1 MTVSGILS
9 LSCPAPIRRYPQVVM
24 GHGSGGLMMNELIE
38 QIFVPAFGMV
48 GAPGDGAVLEAPGG
62 KLVYSTD
69 SFVVRP
75 LEFPGGDIG
84 SLAVHGTVN
93 DLVMM
98 GARPLYLSAG
108 FILEE
113 GLEMELLRRVVASMG
128 TAASKAGVCVVA
140 GDTKV
145 VERGHGDGLY
155 INTSGIGVI
164 EVECPPG
171 PERARPGDRLLVSGT
186 LGDHGVAILN
196 ARGEL
201 GLEADIESD
210 SAALNGLV
218 EAMQVACNDIH
229 VLRDLTRGGLAAA
242 TNEIARASNVGLV
255 LDETAIPVKAA
266 VAGACEILGLDPFQ
280 VANEGKLL
288 AIVSSDD
295 VDAVLEAMRAH
306 PLGKDAAIVGEV
318 TEDHPGMV
326 VGRTAIGGRRAIDMP
341 AGELLPRIC

>member
-1 MTVSGILS
+1 M
-9 LSCPAPIRRYPQVVM
+9 
-24 GHGSGGLMMNELIE
+24 
-38 QIFVPAFGMV
+38 
-48 GAPGDGAVLEAPGG
+48 
-62 KLVYSTD
+62 
-69 SFVVRP
+69 
-75 LEFPGGDIG
+75 
-84 SLAVHGTVN
+84 
-93 DLVMM
+93 
-98 GARPLYLSAG
+98 
-108 FILEE
+108 
-113 GLEMELLRRVVASMG
+113 
-128 TAASKAGVCVVA
+128 
-140 GDTKV
+140 

-266 VAGACEILGLDPFQ
+266 VAGACEILGLDPLQ